1 MIATS
6 HISPEQYEAITHSG
20 SHIAYSI
27 MVLLGLVLGGALIR
41 KDSREWKMSVTQ
53 RYTVLAVALIGSL
66 IGCAIPAYFAGG
78 VIEEIAMISIIT
90 PKTILG
96 GILLSFIFVAI
107 YKKAFHI
114 RYDTSDAFA
123 RGGCLMMAIGRI
135 GCILQHCCF
144 GIEVP
149 TSYGV
154 DFGDGVPR
162 FPTQAIEAICL
173 FALFFYLN
181 TLHKQNKYPHKRLFI
196 LFAWYGL
203 IRFILE
209 FLREQI
215 SDAYFGIGFYQYLA
229 LTVLAIGIF
238 QIIKRNRSK
247 YVGALS

>member
-1 MIATS
+1 MSAAS
-6 HISPEQYEAITHSG
+6 HISPQQYEAIIHSG
-20 SHIAYSI
+20 SHIGYSA

-41 KDSREWKMSVTQ
+41 SDSRVWAMSITQ
-53 RYTVLAVALIGSL
+53 RYTILAVALIGSL

-78 VIEEIAMISIIT
+78 VIAEITLISVIT

-107 YKKAFHI
+107 YKKIFHI
-114 RYDTSDAFA
+114 SYDTSDAFA
-123 RGGCLMMAIGRI
+123 RGGCLMMAIGRV

-149 TSYGV
+149 SGYGV

-162 FPTQAIEAICL
+162 VPTQVIEALCL

-196 LFAWYGL
+196 LFAGYGL

-215 SDAYFGIGFYQYLA
+215 ADTYFGIGFYQYLA
-229 LTVLAIGIF
+229 ITVFAIGIF
-238 QIIKRNRSK
+238 QIIKRNRSS
-247 YVGALS
+247 YAGALS